1 MALSFWVVV
10 FIFTII
16 NSAVMPVIL
25 SLNHLDEVRK
35 ERPEI
40 AKKIEQH
47 WTATDTQALLKGGHD
62 KEKGK

>member
-1 MALSFWVVV
+1 MK
-10 FIFTII
+10 
-16 NSAVMPVIL
+16 
-25 SLNHLDEVRK
+25 K

-47 WTATDTQALLKGGHD
+47 WTATDEQSLLKGGHD

>member
-1 MALSFWVVV
+1 MEHYRPKRAEVHRRTLS
-10 FIFTII
+10 
-16 NSAVMPVIL
+16 
-25 SLNHLDEVRK
+25 HLDQMRK

-47 WTATDTQALLKGGHD
+47 GTATDTQSLLKGGHD

>member
-1 MALSFWVVV
+1 MPGGVGGGESRDSSLSR
-10 FIFTII
+10 
-16 NSAVMPVIL
+16 L
-25 SLNHLDEVRK
+25 SHLDQMRK

-47 WTATDTQALLKGGHD
+47 WTATDTQSLLKRGHE